1 MVPLLSSPHLVIPGA
16 AGVHQYA
23 VMPSKLQVL
32 TEDTAGNAAL
42 WDIWRGEIASRHP
55 KSAGAAK
62 GPYEALLRAAQKQ
75 PVAASSWFTASA
87 RSGAL
92 EISLDQQ
99 SCFNAEVYAAD
110 LGLETAAE
118 PDLRLN
124 LGERLLHALFHRW
137 AEVRVKVRV
146 RVTMSP

>member
-1 MVPLLSSPHLVIPGA
+1 M
-16 AGVHQYA
+16 
-23 VMPSKLQVL
+23 
-32 TEDTAGNAAL
+32 
-42 WDIWRGEIASRHP
+42 
-55 KSAGAAK
+55 
-62 GPYEALLRAAQKQ
+62 
-75 PVAASSWFTASA
+75 AASSWFTASA

-110 LGLETAAE
+110 LGLETSAE

-137 AEVRVKVRV
+137 AEVRVIVRV
-146 RVTMSP
+146 RVRIRVRARVRVRVRVRVRARVRARARARARVRVRIRIRIRVRIGQCQCWG

>member
-1 MVPLLSSPHLVIPGA
+1 
-16 AGVHQYA
+16 
-23 VMPSKLQVL
+23 
-32 TEDTAGNAAL
+32 
-42 WDIWRGEIASRHP
+42 
-55 KSAGAAK
+55 
-62 GPYEALLRAAQKQ
+62 
-75 PVAASSWFTASA
+75 
-87 RSGAL
+87 
-92 EISLDQQ
+92 
-99 SCFNAEVYAAD
+99 VYATD